1 MKKLFTIP
9 FLLLMFF
16 SCTKKQ
22 PKPTSFSV
30 GIITDCQ
37 YCDCDVKWN
46 RYYRKSPERL
56 RKAVAELNKHDL
68 KYTIHL
74 GDFIDQD
81 FKSFDSIVPTWN
93 TLKSKSYHVLG
104 NHDFSVADSLKP
116 QIFDKLNLKKH
127 YYSFEQDNWK
137 FIVLDGNDLSVYG
150 ALTPSKIKETKELFN
165 KIEKDSLP
173 YAKPYN
179 GGIGKEQFKWIKQEL
194 ENAKKEGKNVALYC
208 HFPLLPIAND
218 NLWNTVELQKLIKK
232 YDNVKAFLNGH
243 NHEGAYVYK
252 NNVHFL
258 TFKAMVN
265 SADTTAFSIAK
276 FYQDSIVI
284 KGYGKEKNRVLKF

>member
-1 MKKLFTIP
+1 MRKSIAAII
-9 FLLLMFF
+9 LLLTLL
-16 SCTKKQ
+16 SCTKKEE
-22 PKPTSFSV
+22 KPTSFSV

-37 YCDCDVKWN
+37 YCDCDIKWN

-56 RKAVAELNKHDL
+56 REAVAELNKHDL

-74 GDFIDQD
+74 GDFIDQY
-81 FKSFDSIVPTWN
+81 FESFDSIVPTWN
-93 TLKSKSYHVLG
+93 RLKSPSYHVLG

-116 QIFDKLNLKKH
+116 QIFDKLNLKKR

-150 ALTPSKIKETKELFN
+150 ALDSLKIKETAILFD
-165 KIEKDSLP
+165 KIKKDSLP

-179 GGIGKEQFKWIKQEL
+179 GGIGKTQLKWMEQEIN
-194 ENAKKEGKNVALYC
+194 NANDKNVALYC

-218 NLWNTVELQKLIKK
+218 NLWNTVELQKLLEKHN
-232 YDNVKAFLNGH
+232 NVKVFFNGH
-243 NHEGAYVYK
+243 NHDGDYVYK
-252 NNVHFL
+252 NKIHYL

-284 KGYGKEKNRVLKF
+284 KGYGKEKNRTLNFSN